1 MSKKNVT
8 ARRLTAA
15 VLTAG
20 ALTAVLAVPTS
31 AAEARPHRPTVEISD
46 VQYDS
51 PGRDDRSRRS
61 LNREWVDITKHSRR
75 TINLDG

>member
-1 MSKKNVT
+1 MSKNIT
-8 ARRLTAA
+8 ARRLAAA

-31 AAEARPHRPTVEISD
+31 AAEARPHRPSMEISG

-51 PGRDDRSRRS
+51 PGRDDRSNRS
-61 LNREWVDITKHSRR
+61 
-75 TINLDG
+75 